1 MRKLLLGVCMI
12 CTSFVTYAQHNTTPS
27 ELEQSLRKLSMAHL
41 AISNLYVDSVD
52 SGKLTEDA
60 INGMLSALDPHSSYT
75 NAEETKKLN
84 EPLQGNFEGI
94 GVQFNMLDDTLMV
107 IQTISKG
114 PSEKAGIMAG
124 DRIVSVNDTAIAG
137 VNMSRE
143 EIMRRLR
150 GPKNSKVNLGVIRAG
165 LDEKLDFQVTRDK
178 IPMSTVDA
186 SFMVAPSVGL
196 IRLTSFGSSSYD
208 EMRTAISSLQKQ
220 GMESLILDLQ
230 QNGGG
235 YMDAATKIAN
245 EFLDKGDMIVYTKG
259 LRAPEQEFRATGS
272 GNFKQGRV
280 VVLVDEYSASAAE
293 IVTGAIQD
301 HDRGW
306 VVGRRTFGKGLVQKP
321 FMLPDGSMIRLTVA
335 RYYTP
340 SGRCIQKPYK
350 KGDKKKYNMD
360 VMDRFNH
367 GELVNE
373 DSIHFPDSLKFKT
386 LRKQRIVYG
395 GGGIMPDYFIP
406 LDTSRYT
413 KYRRELT
420 AKGAVINANLKYID
434 KHRKQLEKK
443 YPTFNNFKESFDTPQ
458 ELIDLVIA
466 EGEKKGVKPKDEEE
480 LQATLPELRQQ
491 MKALIARDLWD
502 MSEYFSI
509 IYENEPIVLKA
520 LELLKE

>member
-1 MRKLLLGVCMI
+1 M
-12 CTSFVTYAQHNTTPS
+12 
-27 ELEQSLRKLSMAHL
+27 RKLSMAHL

-60 INGMLSALDPHSSYT
+60 SNGMLSALDPHSSYT

-150 GPKNSKVNLGVIRAG
+150 GPKNSTVNLGVIRAG

-272 GNFKQGRV
+272 CNFKQGRV
-280 VVLVDEYSASAAE
+280 VVLVDEYSAAAAE

-360 VMDRFNH
+360 VMERFNH
-367 GELVNE
+367 GELINE

-406 LDTSRYT
+406 LDTNRYT
-413 KYRRELT
+413 KFRRELT

-443 YPTFNNFKESFDTPQ
+443 YPTFNSFKESFDTPQ
-458 ELIDLVIA
+458 ALIDLVIA
-466 EGEKKGVKPKDEEE
+466 EGVKKGVKPKD
-480 LQATLPELRQQ
+480 
-491 MKALIARDLWD
+491 
-502 MSEYFSI
+502 
-509 IYENEPIVLKA
+509 
-520 LELLKE
+520 

>member
-1 MRKLLLGVCMI
+1 
-12 CTSFVTYAQHNTTPS
+12 
-27 ELEQSLRKLSMAHL
+27 
-41 AISNLYVDSVD
+41 
-52 SGKLTEDA
+52 
-60 INGMLSALDPHSSYT
+60 
-75 NAEETKKLN
+75 
-84 EPLQGNFEGI
+84 
-94 GVQFNMLDDTLMV
+94 
-107 IQTISKG
+107 
-114 PSEKAGIMAG
+114 MAG

-150 GPKNSKVNLGVIRAG
+150 GPKNSTVNLGVIRAG

-301 HDRGW
+301 HDRGGW
-306 VVGRRTFGKGLVQKP
+306 
-321 FMLPDGSMIRLTVA
+321 
-335 RYYTP
+335 
-340 SGRCIQKPYK
+340 
-350 KGDKKKYNMD
+350 
-360 VMDRFNH
+360 
-367 GELVNE
+367 
-373 DSIHFPDSLKFKT
+373 
-386 LRKQRIVYG
+386 
-395 GGGIMPDYFIP
+395 
-406 LDTSRYT
+406 
-413 KYRRELT
+413 
-420 AKGAVINANLKYID
+420 
-434 KHRKQLEKK
+434 
-443 YPTFNNFKESFDTPQ
+443 
-458 ELIDLVIA
+458 
-466 EGEKKGVKPKDEEE
+466 
-480 LQATLPELRQQ
+480 
-491 MKALIARDLWD
+491 
-502 MSEYFSI
+502 
-509 IYENEPIVLKA
+509 
-520 LELLKE
+520 